1 MMKRVIPWAI
11 FAVFVASV
19 AVSALGWRATS
30 REGFDLGAFGRL
42 PVSFG
47 GRVRPMESVGRMG
60 LLQVRGTVDVPLG
73 QGDGRWAIGGNRLS
87 STEWLLEVLVKPDVA
102 DTRRVFPVGDPTLVS
117 KLHLEPAADAAGYFT
132 FKELSPHDAEISKE
146 ANRIGKILPA
156 KRAAWER
163 ELFALRL
170 RLASYERLKNSL
182 QGNSLLQL
190 EAKGAPLQYDLAAL
204 LTTYRANLA
213 EAAKVAVR
221 RQRGGAGAT
230 LDGQK
235 VSDMMAFAR
244 PFTAVSRIGV
254 IAMIPPERA
263 GDSRAGWKNM
273 GEVIVNSARTARLPA
288 PVTQL
293 VAITSEFA
301 HGSPATFNR
310 LVDVYGRWLSSNG
323 LGPALRRA
331 RYESFYN
338 LLQPYAKAIALYL
351 VALLFICGSWA
362 GRSTTLYRSGLLVA
376 ALAIAL
382 HSAGLLLDMML
393 TGRLPV
399 FGPLALMALVSW
411 AVAVGAFIFERSSWS
426 SGRGSALAIG
436 AAAALLT
443 LVAAHALTPAGLTLV
458 VAEVVSVPFAVAVL
472 LALMM
477 LPLGR
482 ERAIQAPAGAA
493 PVPA

>member
-1 MMKRVIPWAI
+1 MMKRVIPWTI

-19 AVSALGWRATS
+19 AASALGWRATS
-30 REGFDLGAFGRL
+30 RDGFDLGAFGRL

-60 LLQVRGTVDVPLG
+60 LLQVRGTVD
-73 QGDGRWAIGGNRLS
+73 
-87 STEWLLEVLVKPDVA
+87 TEWLLEVLVKPDVA

-132 FKELSPHDAEISKE
+132 FKELSPHDAEISNE

-156 KRAAWER
+156 KRAAWEQ
-163 ELFALRL
+163 EAFALRL

-182 QGNSLLQL
+182 QGNSLLQQ

-213 EAAKVAVR
+213 EAAKVALR
-221 RQRGGAGAT
+221 RQRGGAGA
-230 LDGQK
+230 LDNQK
-235 VSDMMAFAR
+235 ALDMMAFAR

-254 IAMIPPERA
+254 IAMIPPQRA
-263 GDSRAGWKNM
+263 GDSRDGWKNM
-273 GEVIVNSARTARLPA
+273 GEVIVNSARTARLP
-288 PVTQL
+288 
-293 VAITSEFA
+293 ITSEFA
-301 HGSPATFNR
+301 HGNPATFNR
-310 LVDVYGRWLSSNG
+310 LVDVYGRWLSANG
-323 LGPALRRA
+323 LGPALSRA

-382 HSAGLLLDMML
+382 HSAGLMLDMML

-443 LVAAHALTPAGLTLV
+443 LVAANAMTPAGLTLV
-458 VAEVVSVPFAVAVL
+458 VAEILSVPFAVAVL
-472 LALMM
+472 LALIV

-482 ERAIQAPAGAA
+482 ERSIQAPAAAA

>member
-1 MMKRVIPWAI
+1 MMKRVIPWTI

-19 AVSALGWRATS
+19 AASALGWRATS
-30 REGFDLGAFGRL
+30 RDGFDLGAFGRL

-60 LLQVRGTVDVPLG
+60 LLQVRGTVDIPLG
-73 QGDGRWAIGGNRLS
+73 QGDARWAIGGDRLS

-132 FKELSPHDAEISKE
+132 FKELSPHDAEISNE

-156 KRAAWER
+156 KRAAWEQ
-163 ELFALRL
+163 EAFALRL

-182 QGNSLLQL
+182 QGNSLLQQ

-213 EAAKVAVR
+213 EAAKVALR
-221 RQRGGAGAT
+221 RQRGGAGA
-230 LDGQK
+230 LDNQK
-235 VSDMMAFAR
+235 ALDMMAFAR

-254 IAMIPPERA
+254 IAMIPPQRA
-263 GDSRAGWKNM
+263 GDSRDGWKNM

-293 VAITSEFA
+293 AAITSEFA
-301 HGSPATFNR
+301 HGNPATFNR
-310 LVDVYGRWLSSNG
+310 LVDVYGRWLSANG
-323 LGPALRRA
+323 LGPALSRA

-382 HSAGLLLDMML
+382 HSAGLMLDMML

-443 LVAAHALTPAGLTLV
+443 LVAANAMTPAGLTLV
-458 VAEVVSVPFAVAVL
+458 VAEILSVPFAVAVL
-472 LALMM
+472 LSLIV
-477 LPLGR
+477 LPFGR
-482 ERAIQAPAGAA
+482 ERAIQAPAAAA